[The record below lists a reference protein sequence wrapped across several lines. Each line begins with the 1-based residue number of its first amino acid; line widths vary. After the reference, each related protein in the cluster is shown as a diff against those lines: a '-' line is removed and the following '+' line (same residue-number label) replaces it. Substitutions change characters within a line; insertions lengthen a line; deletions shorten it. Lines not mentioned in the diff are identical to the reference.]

1 LISTNLHS
9 IKQQSWL
16 EQPLRKALEFLE
28 NNDLTAI
35 ESKTYKILDDDIFAQ
50 VIDFET
56 DDRENIKAE
65 SHIKYID
72 LQYLV
77 TGCEK
82 LGFVADNG
90 EYSYDEYIKERDLCF
105 YHRTFENE
113 SYAIATPSSINI
125 FFPEDIHMPGI
136 KVDSKMKLRKIVIKI
151 SVDYFL
157 KNIKSL

>member
-1 LISTNLHS
+1 MISTNLHS
-9 IKQQSWL
+9 IKKQSWL
-16 EQPLRKALEFLE
+16 EKPLKKALDFLE

-35 ESKTYKILDDDIFAQ
+35 ESKTYEILGNDIFAQ

-77 TGCEK
+77 TGSEK
-82 LGFVADNG
+82 LGFVANNG
-90 EYSYDEYIKERDLCF
+90 DYFYDEYIKERDLCL
-105 YHRTFENE
+105 YNRDFENE
-113 SYAIATPSSINI
+113 SYAIATPSAINI

-136 KVDSKMKLRKIVIKI
+136 KVDSKIKLRKIVIKI
-151 SVDYFL
+151 SVEYFE
-157 KNIKSL
+157 KNI